1 MKVDKVADMK
11 VDKVVDMEV
20 DLVVGK
26 IANRVVQLQLL
37 SPLNSPHCKI
47 NQPGQKPRHRVTPQ
61 LHTSL
66 PARHRASSGQQTLQ
80 PAGRLERKPP
90 QRLNRMC
97 KPRPEKMGDKVFGI
111 SSHVS
116 FIDHLDIGLSLG
128 VVILL
133 LLIFAGMCTCRKGI
147 CLKTILGK
155 HWFHLRNHQTPTT
168 TTSQQPPSTS
178 TAINMVA
185 TAPASSHVL
194 DSLDEELAILQKRNQ
209 LIELQNRRTQ
219 LMEQAPMS
227 FNPGNKYP
235 VM

>member
-1 MKVDKVADMK
+1 MHDRGTSSQSTTQRPFMPVSKQ
-11 VDKVVDMEV
+11 
-20 DLVVGK
+20 G
-26 IANRVVQLQLL
+26 RPVQLQLP
-37 SPLNSPHCKI
+37 SPQYSPHCKI

-97 KPRPEKMGDKVFGI
+97 KPRPEKMGEKVFGI

-128 VVILL
+128 VIVLL
-133 LLIFAGMCTCRKGI
+133 LLILAGMCACRKGI

-168 TTSQQPPSTS
+168 TTCLLYTSPS
-178 TAINMVA
+178 
-185 TAPASSHVL
+185 PR
-194 DSLDEELAILQKRNQ
+194 DS
-209 LIELQNRRTQ
+209 
-219 LMEQAPMS
+219 
-227 FNPGNKYP
+227 
-235 VM
+235 

>member
-1 MKVDKVADMK
+1 M
-11 VDKVVDMEV
+11 
-20 DLVVGK
+20 
-26 IANRVVQLQLL
+26 
-37 SPLNSPHCKI
+37 
-47 NQPGQKPRHRVTPQ
+47 
-61 LHTSL
+61 
-66 PARHRASSGQQTLQ
+66 
-80 PAGRLERKPP
+80 
-90 QRLNRMC
+90 
-97 KPRPEKMGDKVFGI
+97 
-111 SSHVS
+111 S

-128 VVILL
+128 VAVLL
-133 LLIFAGMCTCRKGI
+133 LLILAALCACRKGI

-155 HWFHLRNHQTPTT
+155 HWFYLRNPPTPAS
-168 TTSQQPPSTS
+168 TTSQQSPSTS